1 VRGSSAPDAELA
13 YILRHARPSGLV
25 VQDPATLQRLLDA
38 GALGGPGAPA
48 LKFAVVLWPEAAAK
62 AKGRAAADGAAAA
75 AAAADALAALAAA
88 APCPVASLQ
97 DVLAAGRAAREGGAP
112 FQPYAAGR
120 DDVAT
125 LVYTSGTTGEARRVL
140 AGGRGEGA
148 GWRLNAGPASGTV
161 VNDKVTTCDDP
172 TPPRATPQ
180 TPAAPPPPGHPKGV
194 MLTHGNLR
202 SQIDRFPY
210 FLEVGPGEAALNLLP
225 SWHIYQRT
233 AAAYLASRAA
243 KMVRTPGRARGRRRR
258 GQGGGPCAASAPT
271 AAQQCSAGAR
281 PGSLAPS
288 FPFRPLTSPSLPPPP
303 CVGLHVEVQARGRPG
318 GVRARPLCVRPA
330 GAGAA
335 V

>member
-180 TPAAPPPPGHPKGV
+180 TPAAPPPPRPPQGRDADARQPAQPDRPLPLLPGGRPGRGGAQPAALVAHLPAHRGCV
-194 MLTHGNLR
+194 PREPR
-202 SQIDRFPY
+202 SQDGAHA
-210 FLEVGPGEAALNLLP
+210 GP
-225 SWHIYQRT
+225 
-233 AAAYLASRAA
+233 
-243 KMVRTPGRARGRRRR
+243 
-258 GQGGGPCAASAPT
+258 
-271 AAQQCSAGAR
+271 GAR
-281 PGSLAPS
+281 P
-288 FPFRPLTSPSLPPPP
+288 PPPWAGRGAVRCERP
-303 CVGLHVEVQARGRPG
+303 DGCSAMQRRSQAWLLGS
-318 GVRARPLCVRPA
+318 
-330 GAGAA
+330 
-335 V
+335 